1 MPDSV
6 KSKLDIELKMKISVH
21 LINMAL
27 QQKAIAKPIPTVRY

>member
-6 KSKLDIELKMKISVH
+6 KSEFDNERKIGNPDH

-27 QQKAIAKPIPTVRY
+27 QQKAIFRYVE

>member
-6 KSKLDIELKMKISVH
+6 KSKLDSEREMENSDH

-27 QQKAIAKPIPTVRY
+27 QQKAVFRYVE